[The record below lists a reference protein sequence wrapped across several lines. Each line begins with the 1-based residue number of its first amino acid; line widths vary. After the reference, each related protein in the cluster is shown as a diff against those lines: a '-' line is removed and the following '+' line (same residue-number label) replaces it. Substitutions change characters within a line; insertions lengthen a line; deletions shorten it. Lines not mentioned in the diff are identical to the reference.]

1 MNNKTYVLTSINN
14 AISLLRPNANYIIS
28 NTNFIEWNDPRPSPT
43 WNEIMETLTKI
54 RKFEDTIPSIE
65 LE

>member
-28 NTNFIEWNDPRPSPT
+28 NTNFIEWNDPRPVPS
-43 WNEIMETLTKI
+43 WEDIMDTMKKI
-54 RKFEDTIPSIE
+54 KSFEDTIESIE
-65 LE
+65 L